1 MTWKELKAHIE
12 VMDEEQANTDVTF
25 FDGRDE
31 FFGIKSINFADS
43 GDCDALDENHPYLT
57 SL

>member
-25 FDGRDE
+25 LDDRNE
-31 FFGIKSINFADS
+31 FFGVKSIEFADENC
-43 GDCDALDENHPYLT
+43 GVLDLNHPFLT